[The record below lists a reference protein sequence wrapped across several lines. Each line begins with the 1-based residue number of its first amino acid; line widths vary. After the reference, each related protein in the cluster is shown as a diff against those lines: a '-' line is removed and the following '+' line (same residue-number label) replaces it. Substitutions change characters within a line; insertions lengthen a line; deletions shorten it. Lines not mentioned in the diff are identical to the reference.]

1 MKICPKCRYLDHEE
15 NGPNYECPK
24 CGVIYS
30 RAHEAINEEK
40 IKQNEKRFTQTWAKT
55 GATTRKNTGTFWV
68 WAAVFITVIAFN
80 AIRHINSPEIKP
92 PTRSIP
98 VAKPPV
104 PPARENFLTKYEMRT
119 QEKGTCSFKLISND
133 APNTIFILTNRTTG
147 QKTALLYV
155 KRGDELEILV
165 PPGEYGYQMI
175 QGEVWLGD
183 KEHFGLGTVYFD
195 GDRTFVFAQNERETS
210 GHIVKLNTL
219 NGNMKPVRT
228 ARINLN

>member
-30 RAHEAINEEK
+30 RAFEAINEEK
-40 IKQNEKRFTQTWAKT
+40 IKQNEMHFAHTWAKAGSNT
-55 GATTRKNTGTFWV
+55 QKNAGTFWV
-68 WAAVFITVIAFN
+68 WVAVFITIITFNVIRN
-80 AIRHINSPEIKP
+80 IRTSGINH
-92 PTRSIP
+92 PTQAVP
-98 VAKPPV
+98 VAKTPV
-104 PPARENFLTKYEMRT
+104 HSARENFLTKYEMRT
-119 QEKGTCSFKLISND
+119 QEKGTCSFKLTSNN
-133 APNTIFILTNRTTG
+133 APNTIFILTNRITG

-155 KRGDELEILV
+155 KRGDELEIQV

-175 QGEVWLGD
+175 QGEVWLGE

-195 GDRTFVFAQNERETS
+195 GDRTLVFEQNERGTS
-210 GHIVKLNTL
+210 GHIVKLNTM

-228 ARINLN
+228 ARIDLK